1 MVIETV
7 VFMDSANDLEREV
20 VTNWVQAC
28 IFFGSLVKFIID
40 ISTMKSISFD
50 TVASTHAGKQLHA
63 FIADVLGQKTFYVLI
78 HAPWC
83 GACLALKP
91 SLQKAMR
98 KIGTG
103 SSSALVK
110 ITDQV
115 YNHYV
120 GSHPGDPTGKLLT
133 SMQIRGYPTI
143 ARVSSSPKH
152 RVIHVDIYQ
161 GDRSVESLV
170 DFLSK

>member
-1 MVIETV
+1 MEMVA
-7 VFMDSANDLEREV
+7 FMDPMIFLESIL

-28 IFFGSLVKFIID
+28 LFFGPLFKFIERKP
-40 ISTMKSISFD
+40 MKSIAFD

-63 FIADVLGQKTFYVLI
+63 FIADVLGKKTFYVLV

-91 SLQKAMR
+91 SLQKALR
-98 KIGTG
+98 KVESG
-103 SSSALVK
+103 SSSPVLVK
-110 ITDQV
+110 VSDQV

-120 GSHPGDPTGKLLT
+120 GSQPNEPTGKLLT
-133 SMQIRGYPTI
+133 SMQLRGYPTI

-161 GDRSVESLV
+161 GDRSIESLV
-170 DFLSK
+170 DFLSN